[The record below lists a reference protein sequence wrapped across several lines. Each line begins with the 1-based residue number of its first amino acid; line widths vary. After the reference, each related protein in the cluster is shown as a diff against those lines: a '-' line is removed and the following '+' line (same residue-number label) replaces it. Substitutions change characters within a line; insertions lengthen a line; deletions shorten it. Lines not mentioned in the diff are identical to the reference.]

1 MTRYR
6 LCIHLFLILL
16 FLILLSLILL
26 SLICYSFII
35 FTSNMLLNYVCF
47 FKKKSESDNCSLK
60 KNLTIYKTFVNRL
73 YETFTGEIF
82 VYQNTDRYTVCPTKN
97 DTWLLKFLQDLHIIF
112 NNQVSIFCGTHGM
125 YKGSIC
131 YDNF

>member
-82 VYQNTDRYTVCPTKN
+82 VYRPV
-97 DTWLLKFLQDLHIIF
+97 LEAE
-112 NNQVSIFCGTHGM
+112 NN
-125 YKGSIC
+125 
-131 YDNF
+131 